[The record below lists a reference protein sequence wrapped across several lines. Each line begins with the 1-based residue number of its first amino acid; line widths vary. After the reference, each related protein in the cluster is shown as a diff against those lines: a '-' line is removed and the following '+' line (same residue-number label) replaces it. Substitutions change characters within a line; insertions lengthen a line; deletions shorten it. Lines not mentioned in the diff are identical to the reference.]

1 MADANSITQYLSDTE
16 AGLRSLQYIQQAK
29 AVNDLL
35 YIALTSNERI
45 HPKEDTL
52 YQLSHAIDSLLSQA
66 AAMLEGEVAA

>member
-1 MADANSITQYLSDTE
+1 MADANSITQYLSDT
-16 AGLRSLQYIQQAK
+16 QAK

-35 YIALTSNERI
+35 YIALTSNEPI

-66 AAMLEGEVAA
+66 ASMLEGEVAS

>member
-1 MADANSITQYLSDTE
+1 MADANSITQYLSDTD

-35 YIALTSNERI
+35 YIALTSYERI

-52 YQLSHAIDSLLSQA
+52 YQLSHAVDSLLSQA

>member
-16 AGLRSLQYIQQAK
+16 AGPRSLQYIQQAK